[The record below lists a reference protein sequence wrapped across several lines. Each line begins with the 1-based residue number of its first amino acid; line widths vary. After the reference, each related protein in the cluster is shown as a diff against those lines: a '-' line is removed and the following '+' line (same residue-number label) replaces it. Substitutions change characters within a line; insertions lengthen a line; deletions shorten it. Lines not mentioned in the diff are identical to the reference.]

1 MSFPYSEQSK
11 WFQLSGMQSVL
22 MGGWRLEFCHQLCEG
37 WDNLEEFSAATI
49 PAVST
54 FILKEQP

>member
-1 MSFPYSEQSK
+1 MSSPYSEQSK

-37 WDNLEEFSAATI
+37 WDNLEEVSAATI
-49 PAVST
+49 LPYQHL
-54 FILKEQP
+54 F